1 MEDCPCQSSGHFCME
16 CEREMI
22 AEMKQREREES
33 LKIMEIKQQVIVDGI
48 THLINVEKTVQ
59 KMIEAGYLNL
69 DLFEKIYKE
78 EKRKKNLMNKF
89 WKNLTLLIKL
99 TTLAIIRGNSG
110 LKPLKL
116 LRILLLD

>member
-1 MEDCPCQSSGHFCME
+1 MEDCPCQSSGHFCMK

-33 LKIMEIKQQVIVDGI
+33 LKIIEIKQQVIVDGI

-78 EKRKKNLMNKF
+78 VK
-89 WKNLTLLIKL
+89 
-99 TTLAIIRGNSG
+99 
-110 LKPLKL
+110 
-116 LRILLLD
+116 

>member
-33 LKIMEIKQQVIVDGI
+33 LKIMEMKQQVIVDGI

-59 KMIEAGYLNL
+59 KMVEAGYLNL
-69 DLFEKIYKE
+69 DLFEKLYKE
-78 EKRKKNLMNKF
+78 VK
-89 WKNLTLLIKL
+89 
-99 TTLAIIRGNSG
+99 
-110 LKPLKL
+110 
-116 LRILLLD
+116 

>member
-1 MEDCPCQSSGHFCME
+1 MEDCPCQSSGHFCMQ
-16 CEREMI
+16 CEHEMI
-22 AEMKQREREES
+22 TEMKQREREES

-78 EKRKKNLMNKF
+78 VK
-89 WKNLTLLIKL
+89 
-99 TTLAIIRGNSG
+99 
-110 LKPLKL
+110 
-116 LRILLLD
+116 